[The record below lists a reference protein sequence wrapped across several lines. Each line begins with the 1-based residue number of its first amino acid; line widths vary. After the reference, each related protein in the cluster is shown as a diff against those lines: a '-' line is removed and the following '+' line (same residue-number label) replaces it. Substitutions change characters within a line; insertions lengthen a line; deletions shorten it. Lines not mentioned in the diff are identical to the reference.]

1 MCNELPAIDDPDPDL
16 SVVRNIAAQADVIAT
31 RANSGSATARLTRER
46 SSGRIRPDLS
56 LAVLRSALAEI
67 ACDLD
72 RQEPATAVGR

>member
-1 MCNELPAIDDPDPDL
+1 MCNELFAIDDADL
-16 SVVRNIAAQADVIAT
+16 HRSMVYNIAPQAGLMT
-31 RANSGSATARLTRER
+31 TGANSAGAAARLTRER
-46 SSGRIRPDLS
+46 SFGRIRPDLS